1 MESKN
6 LTKKLNSLYWG
17 IIYALPLILTLASVL
32 GLILSN
38 QQTGAPLWTNYT
50 QLFDNTTNIFS
61 NFVMPQLRSTFV
73 NLFSTL
79 SGNSST
85 LVYYCSALFGWF
97 VQLQL
102 IHLIVD
108 IITWIIRLAQKYVE

>member
-1 MESKN
+1 MESKK

-17 IIYALPLILTLASVL
+17 IIYALPLILTLSSVL

-38 QQTGAPLWTNYT
+38 QQTGAALWVNYN
-50 QLFDNTTNIFS
+50 QLFDNTANVFS
-61 NFVMPQLRSTFV
+61 NFVMPQLRSVFV
-73 NLFSTL
+73 QLFSTL
-79 SGNSST
+79 SGNTSA

-97 VQLQL
+97 VQMQI

-108 IITWIIRLAQKYVE
+108 IITWVIRLAQKYVE